1 MTQEAVVSIE
11 WKLREVMASR
21 GLFAT
26 TDLVPLLEARGV
38 HLSATQVYRLVTQVP
53 ERLNMR
59 VLAAACDALD
69 CDPAALVHVVR
80 AERQAPRRA
89 AAGARSVARATGDGQ
104 VRRPARVNVARE
116 PR

>member
-1 MTQEAVVSIE
+1 MIADVTID

-21 GLFAT
+21 GMFAT

-38 HLSATQVYRLVTQVP
+38 HLSVTQVYRLVTQVP

-69 CDPAALVHVVR
+69 CTPADLVQVVR
-80 AERQAPRRA
+80 AVQETPKRH
-89 AAGARSVARATGDGQ
+89 AAGGASPVARATPDG
-104 VRRPARVNVARE
+104 RTRKPARVSVRRTE
-116 PR
+116 Q

>member
-1 MTQEAVVSIE
+1 MTGDVGIE

-26 TDLVPLLEARGV
+26 TDLMPLLEARGV

-59 VLAAACDALD
+59 VLAAACDALN
-69 CDPAALVHVVR
+69 CTPADLVQVVR
-80 AERQAPRRA
+80 AVEEAPKRRA
-89 AAGARSVARATGDGQ
+89 AAGSAPVARATADGQ
-104 VRRPARVNVARE
+104 VRKPARVSVR
-116 PR
+116 RTDQ